1 MEIME
6 TIIRDIK
13 SADHAAL
20 RDLYSYSLSQNRDG
34 FVQNP
39 SFHEDIAAR
48 AHKFQQNQGAM
59 LGLFDAETDDLIGF
73 GGLRAENTDEK
84 SCELC
89 TVHLHPAYQ
98 GKGLGKRLVQA
109 LIARAGH
116 TGYQTMRLHVTAT
129 QTQALGLYAKLGFEN
144 TDRKVYT
151 IEDTDYDTVFMER
164 KIG

>member
-1 MEIME
+1 ME
-6 TIIRDIK
+6 TVVRDIK
-13 SADHAAL
+13 PADHAAL

-48 AHKFQQNQGAM
+48 AHKFQQDRGAM
-59 LGLFDAETDDLIGF
+59 LGLFNTETDDLIGF
-73 GGLRAENTDEK
+73 GGLKAENAEN

-89 TVHLHPAYQ
+89 TVHLHPAHQ

-109 LIARAGH
+109 LIARADQM
-116 TGYQTMRLHVTAT
+116 GYQSMTLHVTAT
-129 QTQALGLYAKLGFEN
+129 QTAALGLYDRLGFER

-151 IEDTDYDTVFMER
+151 IENVDYDTVFMER